1 MGTLSV
7 EACTGGSLRTYL
19 LSAVSECLL
28 ICMLF
33 LHSIFSY
40 FITKCARLWK
50 LRIPCLLCSRLDHVF
65 GSEKKG
71 YLWTLICGKHKLEV
85 SSLVLCHA
93 HNKLVNVHEMCENC
107 LFSFATI
114 NKLNSETYR
123 LLVGKLGEDPHFG
136 IDSDPLLGEQKHCS
150 CCEESYVP
158 RGFVQTLIQTRS
170 SGLKTEDL
178 NVPLSSSIVPC
189 KVDTQGSCCEESY
202 VPRGFV
208 QTLIQTRS
216 SELKAEDLDV
226 PLSSSIVPCKV
237 DIQESCCEDSYV
249 PRGFVQT
256 LIQTRSSEL
265 KTEDLDVPFSSSIV
279 PCKVDI
285 QGPPSNPLPH
295 VQYKEL
301 NITSDTESDGNGGTL
316 VVETANSK
324 DDLSLQDDN
333 MEANFNSL
341 ASNLTSTT
349 LVEPALAP
357 EPLVLLGDDALPHV
371 ERGVSIGHGLDEL
384 TPKHVEANDGFSSP
398 NDLLSLDNMVPS
410 SNTIVTS
417 VEAVE
422 ESYVTRSEEHE
433 TKSRGTEKAEISPTK
448 ATSEED
454 TETQPVSSDAAQM
467 APISPTKATS
477 EEDTETQPVSSDAAQ
492 MAPISPT
499 KATSEED
506 TETQPVSSDAAQM
519 APISPTK
526 ATSEEDTET
535 QPVSSDAAQ
544 MAPISP
550 TKATS
555 EEDTETQPVSSDA
568 AQMAP
573 NTLELGDA
581 YKIAVGARAGRQL
594 SGKLSEQWIEK
605 DSSKVSDDLKLL
617 MTQLSFNRTNDQ
629 SREMSPRLSINGDD
643 VSNIVGM
650 QIPQK
655 RISLERNESS
665 LDSLDGSIVSEIEGE
680 NVVDRLKRQVEYDK
694 NLMISLYKELEE
706 ERNASAIAANQAM
719 AMITR
724 LQEEKANLHMEALQ
738 CLRMMEEQSEYDD
751 DALQKANDLITEK
764 DKEIQDLEAELEFFR
779 INFPN
784 AYTIDNLI
792 EMSVKERDIG
802 VVHLES
808 NQIGTIGYGN
818 LVVGKP
824 DIHEKVGSEGGTFNN
839 LLSEFEDEKINILQ
853 CLKKLENMIHL
864 FSINGVKMDLSNGEY
879 LGTDDLKLENGED
892 HAKDDDD
899 DNDNDDCLPS
909 LANPPFD
916 KESNELDRS
925 DRNSSSNTERED
937 FAFLRNEVSKL
948 NKRMEVLEA
957 DKNIL
962 EHTINSLIR
971 GEEGL
976 QSQPLRRRD
985 EGDVDV
991 DRERLELRKLY
1002 SSNSLFSRKI
1012 RRI

>member
-1 MGTLSV
+1 MIEFHFGQLWRIHLSYELGFVGTLAVMGTLSV

-33 LHSIFSY
+33 LHSIFSF

-50 LRIPCLLCSRLDHVF
+50 LHIPCLLCSRLDHVF

-136 IDSDPLLGEQKHCS
+136 IDSDPLLGDKKHCS

-170 SGLKTEDL
+170 SGLKAEDL

-189 KVDTQGSCCEESY
+189 KVDIQGSCCEESY

-265 KTEDLDVPFSSSIV
+265 KTEDLDVPLSSSIV

-422 ESYVTRSEEHE
+422 ES
-433 TKSRGTEKAEISPTK
+433 
-448 ATSEED
+448 
-454 TETQPVSSDAAQM
+454 
-467 APISPTKATS
+467 
-477 EEDTETQPVSSDAAQ
+477 
-492 MAPISPT
+492 
-499 KATSEED
+499 
-506 TETQPVSSDAAQM
+506 
-519 APISPTK
+519 
-526 ATSEEDTET
+526 
-535 QPVSSDAAQ
+535 
-544 MAPISP
+544 
-550 TKATS
+550 
-555 EEDTETQPVSSDA
+555 
-568 AQMAP
+568 
-573 NTLELGDA
+573 
-581 YKIAVGARAGRQL
+581 
-594 SGKLSEQWIEK
+594 
-605 DSSKVSDDLKLL
+605 
-617 MTQLSFNRTNDQ
+617 
-629 SREMSPRLSINGDD
+629 
-643 VSNIVGM
+643 
-650 QIPQK
+650 
-655 RISLERNESS
+655 
-665 LDSLDGSIVSEIEGE
+665 
-680 NVVDRLKRQVEYDK
+680 
-694 NLMISLYKELEE
+694 
-706 ERNASAIAANQAM
+706 
-719 AMITR
+719 
-724 LQEEKANLHMEALQ
+724 
-738 CLRMMEEQSEYDD
+738 C
-751 DALQKANDLITEK
+751 
-764 DKEIQDLEAELEFFR
+764 EFF
-779 INFPN
+779 
-784 AYTIDNLI
+784 TL
-792 EMSVKERDIG
+792 
-802 VVHLES
+802 
-808 NQIGTIGYGN
+808 
-818 LVVGKP
+818 LV
-824 DIHEKVGSEGGTFNN
+824 
-839 LLSEFEDEKINILQ
+839 L
-853 CLKKLENMIHL
+853 
-864 FSINGVKMDLSNGEY
+864 
-879 LGTDDLKLENGED
+879 
-892 HAKDDDD
+892 
-899 DNDNDDCLPS
+899 
-909 LANPPFD
+909 
-916 KESNELDRS
+916 
-925 DRNSSSNTERED
+925 
-937 FAFLRNEVSKL
+937 
-948 NKRMEVLEA
+948 VLV
-957 DKNIL
+957 L
-962 EHTINSLIR
+962 
-971 GEEGL
+971 
-976 QSQPLRRRD
+976 
-985 EGDVDV
+985 
-991 DRERLELRKLY
+991 
-1002 SSNSLFSRKI
+1002 
-1012 RRI
+1012 

>member
-33 LHSIFSY
+33 LHSIFSF

-136 IDSDPLLGEQKHCS
+136 IDSDPSLGDQKHCS
-150 CCEESYVP
+150 CCEESYIP

-170 SGLKTEDL
+170 SGLKVEDL

-189 KVDTQGSCCEESY
+189 KVDVQGSCCEESY

-208 QTLIQTRS
+208 QTSIQTRS
-216 SELKAEDLDV
+216 SGLKAEDLDV
-226 PLSSSIVPCKV
+226 PL
-237 DIQESCCEDSYV
+237 
-249 PRGFVQT
+249 
-256 LIQTRSSEL
+256 
-265 KTEDLDVPFSSSIV
+265 SSSIV

-324 DDLSLQDDN
+324 DDLALQDDN
-333 MEANFNSL
+333 MEANFSSL

-357 EPLVLLGDDALPHV
+357 EPLVLLGDAALPRV
-371 ERGVSIGHGLDEL
+371 ERGVSIGHGLDES

-454 TETQPVSSDAAQM
+454 TETQPVSSD
-467 APISPTKATS
+467 T
-477 EEDTETQPVSSDAAQ
+477 
-492 MAPISPT
+492 
-499 KATSEED
+499 
-506 TETQPVSSDAAQM
+506 
-519 APISPTK
+519 
-526 ATSEEDTET
+526 
-535 QPVSSDAAQ
+535 
-544 MAPISP
+544 
-550 TKATS
+550 
-555 EEDTETQPVSSDA
+555 

-617 MTQLSFNRTNDQ
+617 MTQLSFNRTTDQ

-694 NLMISLYKELEE
+694 KLMISLYKELEE

-808 NQIGTIGYGN
+808 NQLGTIGYGN

-853 CLKKLENMIHL
+853 CLQKLENMIHL

-937 FAFLRNEVSKL
+937 FAFLRIEVSKL

-976 QSQPLRRRD
+976 QFVREIASLLR
-985 EGDVDV
+985 
-991 DRERLELRKLY
+991 ELRKIGLR
-1002 SSNSLFSRKI
+1002 S
-1012 RRI
+1012 